1 MKDYQYYK
9 QRKLCTSCHRKDSRT
24 ISGKSL
30 CIACNKRQLDY
41 SKTRRLIR
49 AENRETELPA
59 LRDFGFLTALTE
71 GLTLCCGE
79 TEIPMQKGES
89 FFLPCASP
97 RLSLKGSGKAALSMP
112 GNGEQA
118 R

>member
-49 AENRETELPA
+49 AENRICIECGKPLPEKEQYKTCFSCRIFNA
-59 LRDFGFLTALTE
+59 ER
-71 GLTLCCGE
+71 
-79 TEIPMQKGES
+79 
-89 FFLPCASP
+89 CAEY
-97 RLSLKGSGKAALSMP
+97 RERKKADERAQ
-112 GNGEQA
+112 G
-118 R
+118 